1 MRGLTTKWTPAAVEQ
16 FLDGLEMRAA
26 FVAQV
31 VEAVGRGL
39 RELRVDF
46 AVEQAQRIA
55 IDAIVAVVAE
65 FVPMRAT
72 PFHERLAK
80 GRPAL
85 LIADRIDFHRERNF
99 EVAAKLV
106 DHYQQL
112 GVAGRV
118 GPAEYLDAELKE
130 LAIAALLRAFATEHR
145 ARIEQPLL
153 GIGAIEPGLDVCAHD
168 AGRAFGPKR
177 DDGFA
182 FVAIGERVHLLF
194 DDVRGF
200 AGRALVEL
208 RALQH
213 RNADL
218 LDRIALDE
226 RARPLLDET
235 HRARV
240 GAD

>member
-1 MRGLTTKWTPAAVEQ
+1 
-16 FLDGLEMRAA
+16 MRAA

-39 RELRVDF
+39 GDLRVSL

-55 IDAIVAVVAE
+55 IDAIVAVLVE

-72 PFHERLAK
+72 PLDERLAK
-80 GRPAL
+80 RRPAF
-85 LIADRIDFHRERNF
+85 LIADRIDLHRERNF

-118 GPAEYLDAELKE
+118 GTAEYLDAELIE

-145 ARIEQPLL
+145 TRIEQPLL
-153 GIGAIEPGLDVCAHD
+153 GIGAIEAGLDVCAHD
-168 AGRAFGPKR
+168 AGRALGPER
-177 DDGFA
+177 DDRLA
-182 FVAIGERVHLLF
+182 LVAIGEGVHLLF
-194 DDVRGF
+194 DDVRGL
-200 AGRALVEL
+200 AARAQVEL
-208 RALQH
+208 GALEH
-213 RNADL
+213 RDADL
-218 LDRIALDE
+218 LDRIALE
-226 RARPLLDET
+226 NRARPLLDET
-235 HRARV
+235 HRTRV